1 MREAVGRSV
10 GEREGSPTEVG
21 ERVGSASGLL
31 WGLVERAWRSLLRAV
46 RSLPRFWRS
55 PEDQPPWARP
65 ALLGIAAVAGLAYGW
80 GMNGA
85 ALEDFYGAAAR
96 SMSGSWHDFFFGAFD
111 PAGTMSVDKLPGALW
126 PQALSLRIFGFHV
139 WAIVLP
145 QVIEGVLT
153 ILVLYRAVRR
163 LAGPLAGIV
172 AAAVLA
178 TSPVTVALNRGN
190 VADSLLILLLVLAAD
205 ATSAA
210 LLAETGTR
218 AEGTCPPA
226 SVETGTDWGDTRS
239 ARIPKSA
246 SAGGACHP
254 ASVGRLRT
262 LLLAGVWVGLAFQ
275 AKMLAA
281 WLVLPALA
289 AAYLLAAPP
298 RLRTRLGHVAL
309 AGVVTVVVSLSWMTV
324 VSLVPAHERPYV
336 DGTQNDSLFSQVFD
350 YNGISRLGR
359 SNVFAGAGHPAR
371 FLVQLS
377 EEASAPTHSVKPG
390 LGRLLSGV
398 FGRDDGWLLPAA
410 LIAAV
415 AILLERRR
423 ARADRRDPLRA
434 AAVLWGTW
442 LVVLWAFFSA
452 GGYPNSY
459 YVAALSPATGALCGA
474 GLALAWRY
482 RGHRVAPAALAGT
495 LVCCVGYGIYLLQ
508 GGTAVPGWLAPTAAA
523 LGLAGA
529 LALWRPPRVSPD
541 TLRVE
546 QGSEPPTGSAALHVS
561 DRDGLPASRTGAGR
575 LGRGFGAPTR
585 GVVAFAVVCAL
596 LLPGVAAALMVT
608 RGLGPFAA
616 PYEPVSATLSRAR
629 ARSADVADEQVV
641 DQLASTYDTPI
652 PLATDSSILA
662 APFILATGSEVLP
675 IGGFQGGVP
684 SPTLARLQRYIAAGE
699 VRAFLVPV
707 HSNDPRVVW
716 IHSHCTLP
724 GSEGAG
730 GNPTAL
736 YICNA

>member
-1 MREAVGRSV
+1 MREAVGRSAGGRDGPSAATREHV
-10 GEREGSPTEVG
+10 GG
-21 ERVGSASGLL
+21 
-31 WGLVERAWRSLLRAV
+31 WVEHAR

-55 PEDQPPWARP
+55 PPNQPPWARP
-65 ALLGIAAVAGLAYGW
+65 ALLAIAAVAGLAYGW

-111 PAGTMSVDKLPGALW
+111 PAGTVSVDKLPGALW

-145 QVIEGVLT
+145 QVIEGVIT

-210 LLAETGTR
+210 LA
-218 AEGTCPPA
+218 
-226 SVETGTDWGDTRS
+226 DRS
-239 ARIPKSA
+239 D
-246 SAGGACHP
+246 
-254 ASVGRLRT
+254 GRLRM

-289 AAYLLAAPP
+289 TAYLLAAAP
-298 RLRTRLGHVAL
+298 RLRTRLAYVSL

-336 DGTQNDSLFSQVFD
+336 DGTQDDSLFSQVFD

-359 SNVFAGAGHPAR
+359 SNVFAGAGHPAQ

-377 EEASAPTHSVKPG
+377 GEASALTHSVKPG
-390 LGRLLSGV
+390 PDRLLSGV
-398 FGRDDGWLLPAA
+398 FGHDDGWLLPAA

-423 ARADRRDPLRA
+423 AGADRRDPLRA
-434 AAVLWGTW
+434 AVVLWGTW
-442 LVVLWAFFSA
+442 LVVLWAFFSV

-482 RGHRVAPAALAGT
+482 RGHRAAPAGLAGT
-495 LVCCVGYGIYLLQ
+495 LVCCVGYGIYLLR
-508 GGTAVPGWLAPTAAA
+508 GGTAVPAWLAPTAVV
-523 LGLAGA
+523 LGLAGV
-529 LALWRPPRVSPD
+529 LALW
-541 TLRVE
+541 
-546 QGSEPPTGSAALHVS
+546 
-561 DRDGLPASRTGAGR
+561 ASRRPGG
-575 LGRGFGAPTR
+575 GSGAPSR

-616 PYEPVSATLSRAR
+616 PYEPASATISRAQ
-629 ARSADVADEQVV
+629 ARNMRIADEQVV
-641 DQLASTYDTPI
+641 AQLVSTYNTPI

-675 IGGFQGGVP
+675 IGGFQGGAP
-684 SPTLARLQRYIAAGE
+684 SPALARLQRYIAAGE

-707 HSNDPRVVW
+707 HSDDPRIEW
-716 IHSHCTLP
+716 IHAHCATQ
-724 GSEGAG
+724 GSKAG
-730 GNPTAL
+730 GGSPTAL
-736 YICNA
+736 YVCEGQ